1 MTASSP
7 ADAKIVP
14 SWLHLTTLTD
24 LVWRFKLAT
33 KLTSISV
40 VKPITDE
47 DVVVVAVVASLILS
61 PTSHN

>member
-7 ADAKIVP
+7 AEAKIVP

-47 DVVVVAVVASLILS
+47 DVVVAVIASLILS